1 MADAPEIKHI
11 FSAED
16 EDCLSL
22 ETMRAYTQGRLQPAA
37 RHGVERHLLN
47 CELCSMAIEGIEGQP
62 DAVIEAGAT
71 AISSAAWDRVQ
82 AKQKRRGAFIWIS
95 AAASVI
101 LLVGI
106 GWAFLRP
113 PTDEKMQAVFSEMI
127 EETQADDTLLQD
139 GIAQNRPSPDEAP
152 YMEPMPAEVANES
165 PTAATRQG
173 DIQRKMAKD
182 NVQYAPAPTA
192 APIKPGTLPTWGSSG
207 PVSGKDALK
216 GGTTASPR
224 VFTADEAL
232 EAPPVN
238 SDFGATEDDAV
249 AFEQE
254 AQEEKTAVISSN
266 HAAGVTIDQMVI
278 ADKSKNKKLQEERR
292 RADSKSAPMGKAV
305 AAAPKSPA
313 KEEAEAKRDADG
325 YLADAP
331 MVESITLSSPAS
343 KPTIAMADSVAL
355 GRASTGSAF
364 DLGMDAYLRKDYP
377 TAATQLRAAAAQTPS
392 NLQAHL
398 YAANAFLNI
407 GQPEAAIFH
416 LDRILAQAPNSYT
429 EDAEWYK
436 ALAYLKMNDA
446 SAAKRQLNK
455 VQDAGGKHSQKA
467 RKSLEK
473 L

>member
-62 DAVIEAGAT
+62 DAVIEAGAA
-71 AISSAAWDRVQ
+71 AIASAAWDRVQ

-139 GIAQNRPSPDEAP
+139 GIAQNRPAPDEAP
-152 YMEPMPAEVANES
+152 HMEPMLEEAVATES
-165 PTAATRQG
+165 PTAVSRQD

-182 NVQYAPAPTA
+182 NLKYAPVPTTVQQQG
-192 APIKPGTLPTWGSSG
+192 PSPVRSSSS
-207 PVSGKDALK
+207 PVSSKDAIK
-216 GGTTASPR
+216 GGATASPR
-224 VFTADEAL
+224 VVADEAL
-232 EAPPVN
+232 EAPGED
-238 SDFGATEDDAV
+238 SDFGSMADDAV
-249 AFEQE
+249 TIENE
-254 AQEEKTAVISSN
+254 AQEEKAVVISSN
-266 HAAGVTIDQMVI
+266 HTAGVTIDQMVI

-305 AAAPKSPA
+305 VTAPKSPA
-313 KEEAEAKRDADG
+313 KEEAESKRDADG

-331 MVESITLSSPAS
+331 VMESITLSNTAPKPSPV
-343 KPTIAMADSVAL
+343 MADSVSL

-455 VQDAGGKHSQKA
+455 VQDIGGKHSQKA
-467 RKSLEK
+467 KKSLEK

>member
-62 DAVIEAGAT
+62 DAVIEAGAA
-71 AISSAAWDRVQ
+71 AIASAAWDRVQ

-113 PTDEKMQAVFSEMI
+113 PTEEKMQAVFSEMI
-127 EETQADDTLLQD
+127 EKTQADDTILQN
-139 GIAQNRPSPDEAP
+139 GLAQNRPAPEEAA
-152 YMEPMPAEVANES
+152 PMAPMLEEEVATES
-165 PTAATRQG
+165 PTAVTRQG

-182 NVQYAPAPTA
+182 NLSYAPVPTSVHQQG
-192 APIKPGTLPTWGSSG
+192 PSPVRSSSS
-207 PVSGKDALK
+207 PVAGKDAIK
-216 GGTTASPR
+216 GGTAASPR
-224 VFTADEAL
+224 VVAADEAL
-232 EAPPVN
+232 EAPGED
-238 SDFGATEDDAV
+238 SDFGSTADDAV
-249 AFEQE
+249 TIENE
-254 AQEEKTAVISSN
+254 AQKEKAVVISSN
-266 HAAGVTIDQMVI
+266 HTAGVTIDQMVI

-292 RADSKSAPMGKAV
+292 RANSKSAPMGKAV
-305 AAAPKSPA
+305 ATAPKSPA
-313 KEEAEAKRDADG
+313 KEEAESKRDADG

-331 MVESITLSSPAS
+331 VMESITLSNTAPKPSPA
-343 KPTIAMADSVAL
+343 MMDSLSL
-355 GRASTGSAF
+355 GRANTGSAF

-377 TAATQLRAAAAQTPS
+377 TAAMQLRAAAAQTPS

-467 RKSLEK
+467 KKSLEK